1 MFPVKQKQEREVCSM
16 ENTVEYTV
24 SKYEFGVGYG
34 NPLRQFAG
42 GEQGFKVA
50 SGDHCKAPSLL

>member
-1 MFPVKQKQEREVCSM
+1 M

-24 SKYEFGVGYG
+24 SKYEFGIGYG